1 MDNPSTSSSEGR
13 ATVASV
19 NKKLNDALMAV
30 EDRFEVINQ
39 RLDVEMIAIMKQNV
53 SNSNLGYK
61 STQIKGKGKD
71 FITEQPGSSR
81 SNLNIKPECPK
92 PAKKP
97 DYYRNANGR
106 LHILS
111 SSDQN
116 ENLSPGEKFVK
127 KAWPEAVF
135 PEEIDDEAF
144 NNVKNKVVLKP
155 EWRLIEANSDVFTQ
169 LSHIQTAL
177 RMALIPYHLWANR
190 VAMEMSGDFLS
201 IKAWSTGRRL
211 EWTTLLEPIFTTM
224 QRLDVLHSPASVFAL
239 LKPNDKESAKAFSW
253 RIRDS
258 FYKLSDTDRD
268 SDSTR
273 DLLKDI
279 VSTYLP
285 RIRTLAHPHVVTS
298 NNYEI
303 VEMVVQISS
312 QVMKWPV
319 EEQLPLHQTN
329 SQISNSA
336 SLSLDIPSFDS
347 NDRLLDKPAFVT
359 NDSTCYSCGKTG
371 HWARDCSK
379 SRPPPTQ
386 SQVHKSSKPFS
397 GKYDD
402 FRKKIARLK
411 NFRHQSTKS
420 NQKFFLTNTEN
431 GDGDNNPTAI
441 SSLEEDDFDN
451 ELTRIIEELEEHIPN
466 E

>member
-39 RLDVEMIAIMKQNV
+39 RLDNLGRLHEEDKTLSEERYRTLENLMTNVQKLLKESTQTNQNV
-53 SNSNLGYK
+53 SNSNLDYK

-127 KAWPEAVF
+127 KAWSEAVF
-135 PEEIDDEAF
+135 PEDIDDEAF
-144 NNVKNKVVLKP
+144 TNVKNKVVLKP
-155 EWRLIEANSDVFTQ
+155 EWRLIEANSDVFTK

-177 RMALIPYHLWANR
+177 RMALIPYHFWANR

-211 EWTTLLEPIFTTM
+211 EWTTLLEAIFTTM
-224 QRLDVLHSPASVFAL
+224 QRLDVLHSPATAFAL

-253 RIRDS
+253 RIRD
-258 FYKLSDTDRD
+258 
-268 SDSTR
+268 
-273 DLLKDI
+273 
-279 VSTYLP
+279 
-285 RIRTLAHPHVVTS
+285 
-298 NNYEI
+298 
-303 VEMVVQISS
+303 
-312 QVMKWPV
+312 
-319 EEQLPLHQTN
+319 
-329 SQISNSA
+329 
-336 SLSLDIPSFDS
+336 
-347 NDRLLDKPAFVT
+347 
-359 NDSTCYSCGKTG
+359 
-371 HWARDCSK
+371 
-379 SRPPPTQ
+379 
-386 SQVHKSSKPFS
+386 
-397 GKYDD
+397 
-402 FRKKIARLK
+402 
-411 NFRHQSTKS
+411 
-420 NQKFFLTNTEN
+420 
-431 GDGDNNPTAI
+431 
-441 SSLEEDDFDN
+441 
-451 ELTRIIEELEEHIPN
+451 
-466 E
+466 